1 MKKLTLVLLT
11 FLFCG
16 SSWSQTL
23 DKYPFES
30 SDKHPFGLL
39 NPKAPRQTGDF
50 ASMIG
55 QSECFSANR
64 KPDGSWQDSL
74 KMLWTFK
81 YIMNGM
87 AVQDETLKEDGKHS
101 GSIRQYNADS
111 AQWYVSYYSSSFAPN
126 VLPVWY
132 GNMKDGKIV
141 LKMKQKS
148 PNGFDGYSRLTFY
161 DISDDSFKW
170 IGEWIDV
177 NETIVYPFWKI
188 SCYKKLDDSL

>member
-1 MKKLTLVLLT
+1 MKKIVLI
-11 FLFCG
+11 LFIGNCAFG
-16 SSWSQTL
+16 QSIK
-23 DKYPFES
+23 KYPYES
-30 SDKHPFGLL
+30 SVKNPFGLV
-39 NPKAPRQTGDF
+39 NPNAPVQTADF
-50 ASMIG
+50 AHMIG
-55 QSECFSANR
+55 QSDCISVNR
-64 KPDGSWQDSL
+64 NPDGSWQDSV

-87 AVQDETLKEDGKHS
+87 AVQDGTLKEDGKHS